1 MIAAFAAPGR
11 GRWRAGLGL
20 ALIVAV
26 AAGLRFWRL
35 DATPPGFHYDEAYEA
50 LEAWRVLTQP
60 GYHPIFF
67 PGNFGVEPMFIY
79 LTSLAFRLFGET
91 PAVMRGVAAAV
102 GTATVLAVYGL
113 GRELAR
119 NDRRFP
125 MAASWLA
132 ALALAVMRWHIIFS
146 RVGIEPILVPLFL
159 TLILWAFWRAWRTGS
174 MIAWAAAGLAT
185 GLGLYIYP
193 AARLLP
199 IIFAT
204 LSLLVFALARRRA
217 DKPAAD
223 EALRLPAPRWAR
235 GLIVAWLAA
244 GLIALP
250 MAWNWLRHPD
260 QLLLRSSQIAVGPSG
275 AAAGSPTQ
283 NLLASLGMFSV
294 QGDRDPRSNVPG
306 MPAFDL
312 LISVPFMI
320 GAGLAAWR
328 WKRPVFASLLLAGL
342 LMLAP
347 TVFSEDA
354 PHFRRAV
361 GKTPVAA
368 LLIGLGLAAILGW
381 RGDAALRQAQD
392 TARSLSL
399 SKRQQAQDAARS
411 LSLSKRQQAQDATRP
426 LSLSKRR
433 QAQDATRPLSLS
445 KRRQAQDA
453 ALRQA
458 QGAYVPWQLRESGW
472 DPAVLAQRMERLA
485 GWGRGV
491 VVAALL
497 AGSAAYGATAYF
509 DIWGR
514 SNALFYAYDQGLWEI
529 GHYVLDLPAG
539 TPVYL
544 SPRPPTDMTLAF
556 AWRAGPDVRRFDG
569 RHAFVASQTGRP
581 AVYIIIDYE
590 DYRGAR
596 LLRDLYPDAAEIE
609 TFRDRNGAVYARA
622 FQVENP
628 AQLARQPQVALAAR
642 WPGISLIGYDIDRT
656 SFAPGTKIFLQL
668 WWRAEASSLDD
679 WTVFTHVLGPARADG
694 SAVWAGLD
702 AAPGQ
707 GSAPT
712 RAWVAGDLI
721 LDEYQI
727 ALPADA
733 PPDEYQLELG
743 LYRPQADGRRLEL
756 IQPAGQDHLIIGTV
770 QVR

>member
-1 MIAAFAAPGR
+1 
-11 GRWRAGLGL
+11 
-20 ALIVAV
+20 LIVAV

-35 DATPPGFHYDEAYEA
+35 DAIPPGFHFDEAYEA
-50 LEAWRVLTQP
+50 LEAWRVVTQP

-102 GTATVLAVYGL
+102 GTATVLAVVGL
-113 GRELAR
+113 GRELAL

-125 MAASWLA
+125 ITAAWLA
-132 ALALAVMRWHIIFS
+132 ALALAVMRWHLIFS
-146 RVGIEPILVPLFL
+146 RVGIEPILAPLFL

-174 MIAWAAAGLAT
+174 TVAWAAAGLAT

-199 IIFAT
+199 ILFAM
-204 LSLLVFALARRRA
+204 LSLLAFAFARRRVE
-217 DKPAAD
+217 KPAAD
-223 EALRLPAPRWAR
+223 VPLRPPAPRWAR

-275 AAAGSPTQ
+275 AAPGSPAQ

-294 QGDRDPRSNVPG
+294 QGDRDPRSNVPS

-342 LMLAP
+342 LMLMP

-361 GKTPVAA
+361 GETPVAA

-392 TARSLSL
+392 
-399 SKRQQAQDAARS
+399 
-411 LSLSKRQQAQDATRP
+411 ATRS

-433 QAQDATRPLSLS
+433 QAQD
-445 KRRQAQDA
+445 
-453 ALRQA
+453 
-458 QGAYVPWQLRESGW
+458 AYVPWQLRESGW
-472 DPAVLAQRMERLA
+472 DPTVLAQRMDRLA
-485 GWGRGV
+485 GWGRGL
-491 VVAALL
+491 VVAAILT
-497 AGSAAYGATAYF
+497 GSAIYSATAYF

-544 SPRPPTDMTLAF
+544 SPRPESDMTLAF
-556 AWRAGPDVRRFDG
+556 AWRDGPDVRRFDG
-569 RHAFVASQTGRP
+569 RHAFVAPPAGRP

-596 LLRDLYPDAAEIE
+596 LLRDLYPGATEVK
-609 TFRDRNGAVYARA
+609 TFRDRNGGLYARA
-622 FQVENP
+622 FRVENP
-628 AQLARQPQVALAAR
+628 AQLARQPQVTLAAR

-656 SFAPGTKIFLQL
+656 SFAPGTKIFLHL
-668 WWRAEASSLDD
+668 WWRADASSLDD
-679 WTVFTHVLGPARADG
+679 WTVFTHVLGPARTDG

-712 RAWVAGDLI
+712 HAWAAGDLI

-727 ALPADA
+727 PLPADM
-733 PPDEYQLELG
+733 PPGDYQIEVG

-756 IQPAGQDHLIIGTV
+756 LQPAGQDHLIVGTV